1 MRVNHIVMFI
11 FSESDN
17 FPVTF
22 FKIYI
27 VFSMIGKRKPSN
39 DSSSGNESENFGS
52 EPHSR

>member
-11 FSESDN
+11 FSES
-17 FPVTF
+17 VTF
-22 FKIYI
+22 SGHYFYDM
-27 VFSMIGKRKPSN
+27 FSMIGKRKPSN